1 MMSMTSSL
9 VDWRSSGAHPHRCSV
24 LCVSPGWLNRDR
36 TSPAPAAGVLSYRG
50 HVKRLFLLRHAK
62 SAWDDPAL
70 RDRDRPLAP
79 RGRKAAKRVARWAKK
94 HAVSPQ
100 LVVCSSAVRAQQ
112 TLQRVLP
119 SLGEPEVW
127 VEVTLY
133 AAAAETLLARIRAL
147 PDEVDEVMLVG
158 HNPGLMEVLLLLAAP
173 GELRERASVNVPT
186 GALAKLEADVGRWAD
201 VAPGEARL
209 TEFVVPREL
218 K

>member
-1 MMSMTSSL
+1 
-9 VDWRSSGAHPHRCSV
+9 
-24 LCVSPGWLNRDR
+24 
-36 TSPAPAAGVLSYRG
+36 
-50 HVKRLFLLRHAK
+50 VKRLFLLRHAK

-94 HAVSPQ
+94 HGVRPQ

-112 TLQRVLP
+112 TLQRLLP
-119 SLGEPEVW
+119 GLGEPEVW

-133 AAAAETLLARIRAL
+133 AAGFETLLARIRAL
-147 PDEVDEVMLVG
+147 PDEADEAMLIA

-173 GELRERASVNVPT
+173 GELRERAAVNVPT
-186 GALAKLEADVGRWAD
+186 GALAKLEANVERWAD

-218 K
+218 T

>member
-1 MMSMTSSL
+1 M
-9 VDWRSSGAHPHRCSV
+9 
-24 LCVSPGWLNRDR
+24 
-36 TSPAPAAGVLSYRG
+36 
-50 HVKRLFLLRHAK
+50 KRLFLLRHAK

-94 HAVSPQ
+94 HAVNPQ

-119 SLGEPEVW
+119 ALGEPEVW

-133 AAAAETLLARIRAL
+133 AAGAETLLARIRTL

-173 GELRERASVNVPT
+173 GKLRERAGVNVPA
-186 GALAKLEADVGRWAD
+186 GALAELEADVVHWAD